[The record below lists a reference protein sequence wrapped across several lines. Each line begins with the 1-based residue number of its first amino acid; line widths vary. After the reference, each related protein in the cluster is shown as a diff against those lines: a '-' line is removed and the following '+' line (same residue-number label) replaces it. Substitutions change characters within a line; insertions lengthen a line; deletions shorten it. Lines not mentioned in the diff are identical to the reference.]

1 MPSRRRFLRRSA
13 GAAAL
18 APLAACAA
26 PVAAARAD
34 GEAERPAWSRRLDGE
49 LRQATVREVNAYA
62 VPRAVF
68 VQVVAD
74 DGTEGWGEAG
84 HDGGPFTAALVT
96 RELRPIVVGRDVFDA
111 EATWAAMY
119 FEADELGPSGL
130 IAQAIAG
137 VDCALW
143 DLRGKL
149 LGRPVCDLIGGRFRE
164 TVPLYGSF
172 TRGRYETP
180 EAAAEKA
187 RELQA
192 EGFRA
197 LKFRLNIREEGQD
210 PLDDPAVPF
219 MGAIRRAVGDGLPL
233 YVDPN
238 NGYSP
243 SRAVRVG
250 RRLADEFGVELVEE
264 PVAAFQYPSLARVAD
279 ALDIPVAGGEHE
291 YTKWHF
297 RDLILQGRV
306 DVINPDVSKLAGLTE
321 AKKVAALAEV
331 FDTPISVHNA
341 RPTLLT
347 AAHLHFVASSRM
359 AHRLQ
364 EHPSRTRLRGL
375 WDFFEDRFTVKPDG
389 TIDVPTTPG
398 LGLTPDARAIRAA
411 AESL

>member
-1 MPSRRRFLRRSA
+1 MTSRRRFLRRSA
-13 GAAAL
+13 ALPAAAAL
-18 APLAACAA
+18 PYGFAA
-26 PVAAARAD
+26 
-34 GEAERPAWSRRLDGE
+34 EAERPAWHRRLDGE
-49 LRQATVREVNAYA
+49 RRQATVREVNAYA
-62 VPRAVF
+62 VPSAIF

-84 HDGGPFTAALVT
+84 HDGGPFTAALVE
-96 RELRPIVVGRDVFDA
+96 RELRDLVVGRDVFDA

-149 LGRPVCDLIGGRFRE
+149 LGLPVCDLIGGRFRE
-164 TVPLYGSF
+164 TIPLYGSF
-172 TRGRYETP
+172 TRGRQRTP
-180 EAAAEKA
+180 EAAAEHA
-187 RELQA
+187 LELQA

-210 PLDDPAVPF
+210 PFEDPALPF
-219 MGAIRRAVGDGLPL
+219 MGAIRRAVGDDMPL

-238 NGYSP
+238 NGYSS
-243 SRAVRVG
+243 SRAIRVG
-250 RRLADEFGVELVEE
+250 RMLAEEVGVELIEE
-264 PVAAFQYPSLARVAD
+264 PVAAYQYAEMAEVAD
-279 ALDIPVAGGEHE
+279 ALDMPVAGGEHE
-291 YTKWHF
+291 YTKWQF
-297 RDLILQGRV
+297 RDLILHGRA

-331 FDTPISVHNA
+331 FDTPMSVHNA

-347 AAHLHFVASSRM
+347 AAHLHFIASSRM

-364 EHPSRTRLRGL
+364 EHPARDRLSDL
-375 WDFFEDRFTVKPDG
+375 WDFFEDRFTVRPDG
-389 TIDVPTTPG
+389 TIDVPTAPG